1 MNNMKRIPEDCV
13 KIKHSGKEPGKLL
26 AYTPN
31 GELIPMVTGIEIY
44 YQAGSL
50 IKARIDLLVHM
61 TDTSNDEVARQLDQQ
76 GLNE

>member
-1 MNNMKRIPEDCV
+1 MNDMKRIPEDCV

-44 YQAGSL
+44 GYTVEKRGIQ
-50 IKARIDLLVHM
+50 
-61 TDTSNDEVARQLDQQ
+61 
-76 GLNE
+76 